1 MKNSKN
7 PPLLLLHFYYRIA
20 VQKTLK
26 SSFLALH
33 PIGNFQLP
41 KTEKELKYMLQTKN
55 SPYSYKTKPGSKTSF
70 NYISNQSALDPSPIK
85 YVIPQQLAIILQSY
99 KIVRWW
105 TCQPVCQN
113 LYNLLKALLIS
124 SIRIWTYSYS
134 IFCSLALLKSNIGCY
149 I

>member
-1 MKNSKN
+1 MIRLCVRNVSNSNCYRGWFWLRVNGLLIWYSSYETLMKNSKN

-41 KTEKELKYMLQTKN
+41 KTEKELKYLLQTKN

-70 NYISNQSALDPSPIK
+70 NYISNQSALDPTTSATLPG
-85 YVIPQQLAIILQSY
+85 
-99 KIVRWW
+99 
-105 TCQPVCQN
+105 PVLSN
-113 LYNLLKALLIS
+113 MLSHSSWLL
-124 SIRIWTYSYS
+124 SYS
-134 IFCSLALLKSNIGCY
+134 HIKL
-149 I
+149 